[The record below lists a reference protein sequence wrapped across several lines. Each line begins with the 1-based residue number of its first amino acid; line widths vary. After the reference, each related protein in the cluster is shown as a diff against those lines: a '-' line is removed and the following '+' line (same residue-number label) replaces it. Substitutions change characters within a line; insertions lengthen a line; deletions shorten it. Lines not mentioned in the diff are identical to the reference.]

1 MLLWMLLFLLLSV
14 IMMIYSGHL
23 EISIKFLISFL
34 GRKEPSPD
42 IQKAHKVSSK
52 IIVKWPTHRHI
63 LMSFWGSRKKKSK
76 RHLDRKVCWPHR
88 NKNELLSKVSS
99 ATPNGKANRV
109 ISSRAWRGKKRT
121 AFQEIYIQVN
131 CSSERVMEKYY

>member
-1 MLLWMLLFLLLSV
+1 MLLLWMLLFLLLSV

-42 IQKAHKVSSK
+42 IQKAHKVSNK

-76 RHLDRKVCWPHR
+76 RHLDRKSVDHIGTEMNYFQKSPLQHLMVRQIEWYQA
-88 NKNELLSKVSS
+88 EL
-99 ATPNGKANRV
+99 G
-109 ISSRAWRGKKRT
+109 GEKKGLHFKKSIFR
-121 AFQEIYIQVN
+121 
-131 CSSERVMEKYY
+131 